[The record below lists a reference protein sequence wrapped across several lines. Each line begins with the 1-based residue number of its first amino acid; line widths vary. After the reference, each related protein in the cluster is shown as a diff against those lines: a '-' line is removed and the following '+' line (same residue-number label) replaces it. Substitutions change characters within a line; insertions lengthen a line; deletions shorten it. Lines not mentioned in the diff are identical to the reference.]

1 MAQSWI
7 RWPLD
12 LQSLHWVQV
21 LLLGLVVMR
30 QWQLGRMLIRG
41 WGREWGR
48 EVGRGRVEGEDL
60 QLVQVMLL
68 ELVVQ
73 Q

>member
-1 MAQSWI
+1 VTAPVPANCTGW
-7 RWPLD
+7 WAAC
-12 LQSLHWVQV
+12 
-21 LLLGLVVMR
+21 
-30 QWQLGRMLIRG
+30 RG
-41 WGREWGR
+41 AITMDRA
-48 EVGRGRVEGEDL
+48 GRVEGEDL